1 MLREKSQNL
10 RSEVH
15 VIRNESFLA
24 RSESENLRSE
34 AKAIRIRSEVLR
46 LESQALRITLFNS
59 DEETYMSLI
68 ERNVTYNDIV
78 RDLYDDDD
86 NDDDDELKGLT
97 EHDHDTDTEE
107 EVNMSM
113 TDMNT
118 EDNERTTHLDQINLI
133 VKTRNDF
140 SKNVSEIC
148 GLINEL

>member
-10 RSEVH
+10 RSEAH

-24 RSESENLRSE
+24 RSKSENLRSE

-86 NDDDDELKGLT
+86 DELKGLT

-118 EDNERTTHLDQINLI
+118 EDNERTTHLDQISLI

-140 SKNVSEIC
+140 SKNVNEIC

>member
-10 RSEVH
+10 RSEAH

-24 RSESENLRSE
+24 RSKSENLRSE

-86 NDDDDELKGLT
+86 DDELKGLT

-118 EDNERTTHLDQINLI
+118 EDNERTTHLDQISLI

-140 SKNVSEIC
+140 SKNVNEIC